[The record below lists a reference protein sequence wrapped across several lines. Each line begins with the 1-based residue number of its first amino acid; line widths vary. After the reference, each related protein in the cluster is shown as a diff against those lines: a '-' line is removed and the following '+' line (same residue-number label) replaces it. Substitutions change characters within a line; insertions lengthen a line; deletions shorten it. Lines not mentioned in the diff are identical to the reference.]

1 MIFAVGEEGP
11 GLSTTDTLELD
22 TDLPPPRDRGSV
34 AGLARSGAIAGAI
47 KLSSAGLSFLM
58 FVAVALVTD
67 ERQFGLYS
75 ATCAGA
81 SLVSFFAS
89 IGQQSTVLR
98 FWPQY
103 ESAGAVGIANSL
115 MARAI
120 AVTLGGLLA
129 SSALIIVVGIL
140 PGFSERTPE
149 WLALCGSAS
158 LLSFA
163 LGWSE
168 FASGALRAK
177 SRLVA
182 ALLPRDVFWR
192 AALLA
197 IVAILYLGHHPI
209 DAVTATLLTAGTLI
223 VATLPQ
229 GIELL
234 RDTWRIERTT
244 LTREQK
250 REFNSVTSGLWGATS
265 LPPALGQV
273 STLLVAGILGPE
285 AAGAVFVADRTT
297 RVVLLALTGIN
308 QALAPEISS
317 AYYTGDRA
325 HVQKITSL
333 TALGA
338 SAIALAILAIFVV
351 FGREILWIFD
361 PAYATDQTHG
371 VLLLFGLGAAF
382 ATACGPIEL
391 LSHLTGLQ
399 HSLLKVLVVV
409 NALGLAVTAAATWMF
424 GPLGAAGSIS
434 GTLITWNIISVS
446 MAKRRIGIDS
456 SVLGLL
462 PLPWRRS
469 RKAAE

>member
-1 MIFAVGEEGP
+1 
-11 GLSTTDTLELD
+11 
-22 TDLPPPRDRGSV
+22 
-34 AGLARSGAIAGAI
+34 
-47 KLSSAGLSFLM
+47 
-58 FVAVALVTD
+58 
-67 ERQFGLYS
+67 
-75 ATCAGA
+75 
-81 SLVSFFAS
+81 
-89 IGQQSTVLR
+89 
-98 FWPQY
+98 
-103 ESAGAVGIANSL
+103 
-115 MARAI
+115 
-120 AVTLGGLLA
+120 
-129 SSALIIVVGIL
+129 
-140 PGFSERTPE
+140 
-149 WLALCGSAS
+149 
-158 LLSFA
+158 
-163 LGWSE
+163 
-168 FASGALRAK
+168 
-177 SRLVA
+177 
-182 ALLPRDVFWR
+182 
-192 AALLA
+192 
-197 IVAILYLGHHPI
+197 
-209 DAVTATLLTAGTLI
+209 
-223 VATLPQ
+223 
-229 GIELL
+229 
-234 RDTWRIERTT
+234 
-244 LTREQK
+244 
-250 REFNSVTSGLWGATS
+250 
-265 LPPALGQV
+265 LGQV

-424 GPLGAAGSIS
+424 GPLGAAGCIS